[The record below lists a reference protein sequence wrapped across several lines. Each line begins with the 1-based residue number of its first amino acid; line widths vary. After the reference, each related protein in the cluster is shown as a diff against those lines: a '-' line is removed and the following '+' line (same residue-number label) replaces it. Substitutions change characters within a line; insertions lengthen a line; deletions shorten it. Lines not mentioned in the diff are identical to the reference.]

1 MALDL
6 KYHLDA
12 ISKIKLRLAGVPARM
27 INLTISGA
35 HLYGF
40 ESEDS
45 DVDYRGMF
53 QVDTNRLLGLSRP
66 KDVIEMKFGNNEVV
80 LFEVQKEIGLA
91 LGGNCNVM
99 EHLNAKQIV
108 STAEFIRLRQLL
120 NNAAGKIGLYNSY
133 KGMAEFNY
141 KKFILSGKNSVK
153 KYLYVFRGLM
163 AGIYV
168 LQTGQIEPNI
178 EVLNDYF
185 KIPEVKELI
194 QLKRE
199 GLEWGTVP
207 SSIDN
212 GRLEILI
219 NELFERL
226 DGAFEKC
233 KMPDRPTE
241 EEKNKISEFLIGMR
255 KDYTG

>member
-1 MALDL
+1 MVLDL
-6 KYHLDA
+6 KHHLEV
-12 ISKIKLRLAGVPARM
+12 ISQIKLRLAGVPARL

-45 DVDYRGMF
+45 DIDYRGMF
-53 QVDTNRLLGLSRP
+53 QVDTNRLLGLGRP

-91 LGGNCNVM
+91 LNGNCNIL

-141 KKFILSGKNSVK
+141 KKFILAGRNSVK

-168 LQTGQIEPNI
+168 LQTGQIQPNI
-178 EVLNDYF
+178 DVLNTYF

-194 QLKRE
+194 ELKRA
-199 GLEWGTVP
+199 GKEWDIVP
-207 SSIDN
+207 SQIDN
-212 GRLEILI
+212 GKLELI
-219 NELFERL
+219 INDLFERL
-226 DGAFEKC
+226 DKAFETC

-241 EEKNKISEFLIGMR
+241 EERQKISEFLIGIR
-255 KDYTG
+255 KDYTS